1 MGAQHLELGTSDSA
15 PGTSVTLTL
24 FHTAAVHIAT
34 FDALLAEIAPDVPV
48 RHVVDEAL
56 LRAARDEGRMTP
68 AMTQRVG
75 EQLHAA
81 LSNDTDVL
89 LCTCSTIGGAVE
101 DEGRNVNVPVLRVD
115 RPMAER
121 AVATGERIAI
131 MAALQSTLGPTRALL
146 EDAAQKASRSVA
158 FTEVFCEGA
167 WAFFERG
174 DNAGYY
180 ESLAQHIDRAANA
193 HDVIVLAQASMAP
206 AAALRPNLRVPVLS
220 SPRIGLQAA
229 VAAYRQRRA
238 A

>member
-1 MGAQHLELGTSDSA
+1 M
-15 PGTSVTLTL
+15 TLTL

-34 FDALLAEIAPDVPV
+34 FDALLAEMAPDVPV

-81 LSNDTDVL
+81 LGNDTDVL
-89 LCTCSTIGGAVE
+89 LCTCSTIGGALE
-101 DEGRNVNVPVLRVD
+101 EQGRNANVPVLRVD

-121 AVATGERIAI
+121 AVAEGGRIAI
-131 MAALQSTLGPTRALL
+131 LAALRSTLGPTRALL
-146 EDAAQKASRSVA
+146 EDAARKAGRSV
-158 FTEVFCEGA
+158 TLSEVFCAGA
-167 WAFFERG
+167 WAYFERG
-174 DNAGYY
+174 DSAGYY
-180 ESLAQHIDRAANA
+180 EALAQQIDQAANA

-206 AAALRPNLRVPVLS
+206 AAALRPNLSIPVLS

>member
-1 MGAQHLELGTSDSA
+1 M
-15 PGTSVTLTL
+15 LTL
-24 FHTAAVHIAT
+24 FHTASVHIAT

-56 LRAARDEGRMTP
+56 LRSAREAGRMTP
-68 AMTQRVG
+68 AMTQRVS

-81 LSNDTDVL
+81 LGDDTDVL

-101 DEGRNVNVPVLRVD
+101 DEGRSVPVPVLRVD

-121 AVATGERIAI
+121 AVATGPRIAI
-131 MAALQSTLGPTRALL
+131 LAALQSTFGPTRALL
-146 EDAAQKASRSVA
+146 EDAAQKAGKAVQLS
-158 FTEVFCEGA
+158 EVFCDGA
-167 WAFFERG
+167 WEFFERG
-174 DNAGYY
+174 DTAGYY
-180 ESLAQHIDRAANA
+180 EALAQHIDRAAIA

-206 AAALRPNLRVPVLS
+206 AAALRPNSRVPVLS